1 MAKKPYVVGITGGTA
16 SGKTTM
22 VERLPALLEPLRVY
36 RFNCDYYYRYGQ
48 RLTVVAPFTGI
59 EYKEANVPEALGLK
73 ELFRD
78 FADVC
83 EGNTEEEYEVVLI
96 EGLFTLYLPEIRNR
110 LSLKIF
116 IDLQSDERL
125 IRRIRRWI
133 PQGQTFD
140 EIADRYLDTVRYR
153 HQEYVE
159 PTRWYADLVING
171 TLSDKSM
178 DIVATYIKADV
189 ARKKEEEQKP
199 AE

>member
-1 MAKKPYVVGITGGTA
+1 MLFHYFEVV
-16 SGKTTM
+16 
-22 VERLPALLEPLRVY
+22 
-36 RFNCDYYYRYGQ
+36 CDGR
-48 RLTVVAPFTGI
+48 T
-59 EYKEANVPEALGLK
+59 
-73 ELFRD
+73 D
-78 FADVC
+78 
-83 EGNTEEEYEVVLI
+83 EEYDVLLI

-171 TLSDKSM
+171 TLSEKSM

-189 ARKKEEEQKP
+189 ARQKESAPEQ
-199 AE
+199 A